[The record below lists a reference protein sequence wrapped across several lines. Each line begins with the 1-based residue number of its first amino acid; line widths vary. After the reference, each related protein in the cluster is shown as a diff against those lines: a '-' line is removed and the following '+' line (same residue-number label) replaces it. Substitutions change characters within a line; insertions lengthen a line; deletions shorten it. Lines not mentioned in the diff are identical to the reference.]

1 MRHNRSAAALAA
13 AAFLLASG
21 ACLTLAAPAH
31 AGTPGG
37 TYANDRNSDFD
48 GDGREDVVTAAP
60 TATVAGARGAGHV
73 SVRYGSDRGP
83 GAERAVR
90 ISQATAEV
98 PGAPEADDG
107 FGTALATGDLNSDGY
122 DELIVGVPGEDLAG
136 HRSAGGVTVLWGGK
150 KGLST
155 SGSWLR
161 ARHPAENAHFGAAL
175 AAARFSAAHPGDL
188 LAVADRHGLELAEWA
203 PVPPPVDGGGPGG
216 PPGGIAPLD
225 TTPHDTTP
233 DGTTAHDTTPDGTGA
248 ARSHT
253 PARPLA
259 RTALPRPAGARATVV
274 RTLTTGDYNSDGL
287 ADLIASGTSTGAD
300 GGAGWSAY
308 LPGGARGPAYARDL
322 VGGPVA
328 ASGDIDGDGYDD
340 LVTGE
345 PAASDA
351 ASDSG
356 GATPAGGL
364 VGVRYGGPSGPAA
377 EPQWWTQ
384 DSPGVAGTPE
394 HGDGFGSDLS
404 VADADGDGYAEV
416 AIGAAGE
423 DVGRVADAGAVWVLK
438 GSPTGLTGRGSTHWN
453 QGSPQVPGAVER
465 GDSWG
470 AQVRFTG
477 PDAQGRYALLAAAHR
492 EDDGTGSVWLL
503 PAGRDGVGAA
513 GSSTFG
519 AGRPHGG
526 AGHFGAVIDE

>member
-21 ACLTLAAPAH
+21 ACLTFAAPAH

-60 TATVAGARGAGHV
+60 TATVSGARGAGHV

-83 GAERAVR
+83 GAERTAR
-90 ISQATAEV
+90 ISQATAEM

-136 HRSAGGVTVLWGGK
+136 QRSAGGVTVLWGGK

-155 SGSWLR
+155 SGSWLQ
-161 ARHPAENAHFGAAL
+161 ARRPAGDAHFGAAL

-225 TTPHDTTP
+225 TTPHDT
-233 DGTTAHDTTPDGTGA
+233 GA

-259 RTALPRPAGARATVV
+259 RTSLPRPADARATVV

-287 ADLIASGTSTGAD
+287 ADLIASGTSTAAD
-300 GGAGWSAY
+300 RGAGWSAY
-308 LPGGARGPAYARDL
+308 FPGGARGPAYAPALGGGGRARA
-322 VGGPVA
+322 GGPPPPH
-328 ASGDIDGDGYDD
+328 G
-340 LVTGE
+340 TE
-345 PAASDA
+345 
-351 ASDSG
+351 
-356 GATPAGGL
+356 
-364 VGVRYGGPSGPAA
+364 VG
-377 EPQWWTQ
+377 Q
-384 DSPGVAGTPE
+384 
-394 HGDGFGSDLS
+394 
-404 VADADGDGYAEV
+404 
-416 AIGAAGE
+416 
-423 DVGRVADAGAVWVLK
+423 
-438 GSPTGLTGRGSTHWN
+438 
-453 QGSPQVPGAVER
+453 
-465 GDSWG
+465 
-470 AQVRFTG
+470 
-477 PDAQGRYALLAAAHR
+477 
-492 EDDGTGSVWLL
+492 
-503 PAGRDGVGAA
+503 AGRHALRCRPIPET
-513 GSSTFG
+513 SNSTTSP
-519 AGRPHGG
+519 APR
-526 AGHFGAVIDE
+526 